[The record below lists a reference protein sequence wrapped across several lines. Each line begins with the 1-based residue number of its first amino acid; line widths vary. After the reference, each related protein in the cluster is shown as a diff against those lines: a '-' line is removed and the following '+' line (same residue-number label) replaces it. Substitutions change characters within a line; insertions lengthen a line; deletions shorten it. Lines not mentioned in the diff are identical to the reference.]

1 MELNLHLEELKKVQD
16 YTDPHDPERDLLF
29 LVATLLDPTCTY
41 KLLTKP
47 SQIESTK
54 KELLWQ
60 LKDLPYSR
68 KLLQKF

>member
-16 YTDPHDPERDLLF
+16 YTDPHDPERDPLF
-29 LVATLLDPTCTY
+29 LVATLLDPTY

-47 SQIESTK
+47 SQIESSK

-60 LKDLPYSR
+60 LKDLLYSW
-68 KLLQKF
+68 KLLRKF